1 MMPGSWASWKSASVN
16 EQSSSRL
23 FLSVAE
29 RNEIS
34 APWHSRMST
43 CLNEASAMSKP
54 VSRHPMNS
62 VRSIVAL
69 RHKPLARSQRLESH
83 VGEGEPLE
91 ARLTQ
96 VGVAQ
101 AGPLDSHVPGHGVR
115 QPALHDVQVGVHA
128 VIADLEVP

>member
-1 MMPGSWASWKSASVN
+1 MPQRGVGDVEAGEPAPDELGPVD
-16 EQSSSRL
+16 RG
-23 FLSVAE
+23 VAPK
-29 RNEIS
+29 
-34 APWHSRMST
+34 A
-43 CLNEASAMSKP
+43 
-54 VSRHPMNS
+54 VGQ
-62 VRSIVAL
+62 VA
-69 RHKPLARSQRLESH
+69 ALESH

-101 AGPLDSHVPGHGVR
+101 AGPLDPHVPGHGVR